1 MNTFME
7 HVNGIKRNNVISY
20 LERRGVGL
28 SDELLFEVYSKFGN
42 DEVVNEAI
50 GDWWKKA
57 QSVASGIGSV
67 ASGIGKGIMDFGRSA
82 VSGAQQGYSDTRNKN
97 NDNLLKDTLEKYS
110 GKVTPHME
118 KARKAAADYATKLG
132 ISIPLATSILLAGMV
147 GGPAAVPMAALM
159 YFVRKPVNKIAGN
172 VYDKGVEMAQ
182 KGAGMVQNAM
192 KGTNQTG
199 ATPTPQLAWTDFSS
213 YSGMRDIQEG
223 YFGDKVKQAG
233 NWLGNKVSSGEEY
246 IGKKASQ
253 AKKWA
258 QEGGLKRS
266 GERFGKALGSV
277 AGKATNYT
285 VNTKNLISKSFGSM
299 SKFANENK
307 LKIGKVL
314 FLMGVGSLIGYGI
327 GKGVDAMAANTV
339 KEVAPQEDMDW
350 IHKNFKMDYVKD
362 EDGNYHFHGD
372 NIYTSGGDKLSGI
385 RQVGDEVPAST
396 FAYSKTHT
404 HDQEG
409 VPDDWVGKTDPSAV
423 FSHSDVSQAT
433 LDKISDQLV
442 FKDTFTSVSLNKLVD
457 KTLGPDTLHLNFHAT
472 MSPVDVDGTQLSVK
486 EMMDKAYKDLAA
498 EIKSQGLTAE
508 IEKFDQ
514 MKGYDNLGYYPD
526 KPIELDTKIIVHSAA
541 TGGAI
546 GGAVAG
552 AASGDK
558 SGKEQKRQAPAKTS
572 KSASPDENMYTYESF
587 VRRKER
593 TIR

>member
-1 MNTFME
+1 MNTFIE
-7 HVNGIKRNNVISY
+7 HINGIKRNNVISY

-57 QSVASGIGSV
+57 KSVASGIGSV
-67 ASGIGKGIMDFGRSA
+67 ASGIGKGIMDFGTSA

-199 ATPTPQLAWTDFSS
+199 ATQNARTPTPQLAWTDFSS

-350 IHKNFKMDYVKD
+350 IHKNFKMDYVKG
-362 EDGNYHFHGD
+362 EDGNYNFQGEGLYTDTGASPPDVKIGD
-372 NIYTSGGDKLSGI
+372 ISPEAMLS
-385 RQVGDEVPAST
+385 A
-396 FAYSKTHT
+396 F
-404 HDQEG
+404 
-409 VPDDWVGKTDPSAV
+409 
-423 FSHSDVSQAT
+423 DVSQET
-433 LDKISDQLV
+433 LDKIGDQLV
-442 FKDTFTSVSLNKLVD
+442 FKDTFTSAILEKMVD
-457 KTLGPDTLHLNFHAT
+457 KSQGPDVLVIDFHAT

-486 EMMDKAYKDLAA
+486 EMMDKAYADLSA
-498 EIKSQGLTAE
+498 ELKNQGFTAE
-508 IEKFDQ
+508 IEKFQQ
-514 MKGYDNLGYYPD
+514 MTDSKNIGYYPD

>member
-7 HVNGIKRNNVISY
+7 HINGIKRNNVISY
-20 LERRGVGL
+20 LERRGMGL

-42 DEVVNEAI
+42 DKVVNEAI
-50 GDWWKKA
+50 GDWWKQAK
-57 QSVASGIGSV
+57 SV

-182 KGAGMVQNAM
+182 KGVGMVQNAM
-192 KGTNQTG
+192 KGANQTG
-199 ATPTPQLAWTDFSS
+199 ATQNAATPTPQLAWRDFSS

-299 SKFANENK
+299 SQFANENK

-350 IHKNFKMDYVKD
+350 IHKNFKMDYVKG
-362 EDGNYHFHGD
+362 EDGTYEFHGD
-372 NIYTSGGDKLSGI
+372 NIYTTGGDKLGGVH
-385 RQVGDEVPAST
+385 QVGDELPAST
-396 FAYSKTHT
+396 FAYSKT

-423 FSHSDVSQAT
+423 FSHSDVSQTT

-486 EMMDKAYKDLAA
+486 EMMDRAYKDLAA

-526 KPIELDTKIIVHSAA
+526 KPIELDTKIIVHSAS

-558 SGKEQKRQAPAKTS
+558 SGKEQKRQAPAKAS